1 MWVPPTP
8 GWGKGSPRVSGSC
21 SQRIPPLGVLGGLGQ
36 HVRKGGESLKT
47 SQPALREEESWEVT
61 CSPLSQQF
69 APGGRAGGEGIPAV
83 PAWRGTA
90 WHSGA
95 PSAGNLGC
103 RRTLQLVWELG
114 TAQELGLFFFL
125 FLVFLSLSGRWEWGI
140 GILPS
145 CFYGDRVLFIQPGR
159 EAGKE
164 QAAPYSLEINM

>member
-21 SQRIPPLGVLGGLGQ
+21 SQRIPPLGVLGGLGH

-103 RRTLQLVWELG
+103 RRTLQLAWELG
-114 TAQELGLFFFL
+114 TAQELGLVFFSFSCFPEFEWSMGRGDWDSALL
-125 FLVFLSLSGRWEWGI
+125 FLWGSSAVHTAREGSREGASCSL
-140 GILPS
+140 
-145 CFYGDRVLFIQPGR
+145 QPGD
-159 EAGKE
+159 
-164 QAAPYSLEINM
+164 